1 MIYGFTLE
9 YNPPEGTLR
18 YIPPGC
24 SHMLVYSDDAATFRE
39 EPYHGGHADDLGC
52 PAFDK
57 ASKMGKYKLDLAVR
71 AMFPR
76 YRGAKPA

>member
-1 MIYGFTLE
+1 MMATKWNAVRSVTCGH
-9 YNPPEGTLR
+9 LR
-18 YIPPGC
+18 
-24 SHMLVYSDDAATFRE
+24 A
-39 EPYHGGHADDLGC
+39 ADDLGC

-76 YRGAKPA
+76 